1 MPRLQQVLRSTGDQL
16 SGLPATAKL
25 LIGSLMVILVLSLLL
40 VGQYASRSSMVPLQ
54 IRPEARAAALRHLEA
69 AGIPYQERNDKV
81 MVPAQR
87 QHMILSRLTDTAVI
101 TGEQID
107 FDSLI
112 KENSPFLTRDQN
124 DKRWLVAKMNVL
136 SGLISGFGGIDRATV
151 VIDPSSGN
159 RGFGAARIPPTASVN
174 VWSRGE
180 LTQSQAE
187 AIAAL
192 VAASEAGLDP
202 TTVSVIDARTLKRF
216 QPRSDDDLSTGK
228 YLDVKRRVETHVKRT
243 ISELL
248 DYIPGVRIG
257 VNAIVDTS
265 RVVTRR
271 ESFEEPKIGPL
282 SDTSESEESVEQR
295 AATEPGMRPN
305 AGAKVASGQ
314 GAIRTRS
321 REATSSRTWPAFP
334 TDSSQVHDPRGYP
347 LKINAIISV
356 PRPYFVATYRQ
367 DLNDADAVPDDA
379 ALASLVARETSRIKA
394 AVEPLIDTVA
404 LENAVLGTVVVDMIP
419 DFGHHGVLPAG
430 AGDSPAA
437 RWVGTGGGG
446 GAGVIDSSLLKQLGL
461 AALALL
467 ALLLMFLMVRKA
479 GVREPL
485 PSPAEMAGMPAP
497 LSTGDVVGEAE
508 ESDMALEGVELDVE
522 ALRRY
527 RMISQVNDMV
537 KKNPDE
543 VANLLRRWISTV
555 ES

>member
-1 MPRLQQVLRSTGDQL
+1 MPRLQQALRSTGDQL

-54 IRPEARAAALRHLEA
+54 IRPEARPAALRHLEA
-69 AGIPYQERNDKV
+69 AGIPYQERGDKV

-159 RGFGAARIPPTASVN
+159 RGFGVAHIPPTASVN
-174 VWSRGE
+174 VVPKGE

-192 VAASEAGLDP
+192 VAAAQAGLDP
-202 TTVSVIDARTLKRF
+202 ANVSVIDARTLKQHKIRN
-216 QPRSDDDLSTGK
+216 DDDLSTGK
-228 YLDVKRRVETHVKRT
+228 YLEVKRRVETHVKRT
-243 ISELL
+243 LSELL

-257 VNAIVDTS
+257 VNAMVDTS
-265 RVVTRR
+265 RVDTRR

-282 SDTSESEESVEQR
+282 SDTAESEESVEQR

-305 AGAKVASGQ
+305 TGAKVASGQ
-314 GAIRTRS
+314 GATRTHS
-321 REATSSRTWPAFP
+321 REATSSVTWPAFP
-334 TDSSQVHDPRGYP
+334 TDSSRVHDPRGYP
-347 LKINAIISV
+347 LKINATISV

-367 DLNDADAVPDDA
+367 NLNDADAVPDDA
-379 ALASLVARETSRIKA
+379 ALASVVARETSRIKA

-419 DFGHHGVLPAG
+419 DFGHPRDLPAA

-437 RWVGTGGGG
+437 RWVGTGSGGG
-446 GAGVIDSSLLKQLGL
+446 VGGIDSSLLKQLGL

-467 ALLLMFLMVRKA
+467 ALLLMLLMVRKA

-485 PSPAEMAGMPAP
+485 PTPAEMAGVPAP
-497 LSTGDVVGEAE
+497 LSTSDVVGEAK

-527 RMISQVNDMV
+527 RMLSQVNEMV

>member
-1 MPRLQQVLRSTGDQL
+1 MPRLQQALRSTGDQL

-54 IRPEARAAALRHLEA
+54 IRPEARTAALRHLEA

-159 RGFGAARIPPTASVN
+159 RGFGVAHIPPTASVN
-174 VWSRGE
+174 VVPKGE

-192 VAASEAGLDP
+192 VAASEAGLKP
-202 TTVSVIDARTLKRF
+202 ANVSVIDARTLKQY
-216 QPRSDDDLSTGK
+216 QPRSADDLSTGK

-257 VNAIVDTS
+257 VNAMVDTS

-271 ESFEEPKIGPL
+271 ESFEDPKIGPL

-295 AATEPGMRPN
+295 AAAEPGMRPN
-305 AGAKVASGQ
+305 AGAKVASRQ
-314 GAIRTRS
+314 GAMRTHS

-356 PRPYFVATYRQ
+356 PRSYFVATYRQ

-379 ALASLVARETSRIKA
+379 ALTSLVVRETSRIKA

-419 DFGHHGVLPAG
+419 DFGHPGVLPAG
-430 AGDSPAA
+430 AGDSPVA
-437 RWVGTGGGG
+437 RWVGTGSGG
-446 GAGVIDSSLLKQLGL
+446 GAGAIDSSLLKQLGL

-467 ALLLMFLMVRKA
+467 ALLLMLLMVRKA

-485 PSPAEMAGMPAP
+485 PTPAEMAGMPAP

-508 ESDMALEGVELDVE
+508 ESDVALEGVELDVE

>member
-1 MPRLQQVLRSTGDQL
+1 MRGLQQALRSTGDQL

-40 VGQYASRSSMVPLQ
+40 VGQFASRSSMVPLQ
-54 IRPEARAAALRHLEA
+54 ISPEARPAALRHLEA

-81 MVPAQR
+81 LVPAQR

-136 SGLISGFGGIDRATV
+136 SGLISGFAGIDRATV

-159 RGFGAARIPPTASVN
+159 RGLGRAHIPPTASVN

-202 TTVSVIDARTLKRF
+202 ANVSVIDARTLKRF
-216 QPRSDDDLSTGK
+216 KVRTDDDLSTDK
-228 YLDVKRRVETHVKRT
+228 YLDIKRRVETHVKRT
-243 ISELL
+243 ISALL

-257 VNAIVDTS
+257 VNAIVDAS
-265 RVVTRR
+265 RVDRR
-271 ESFEEPKIGPL
+271 TESFEEPKIGPL
-282 SDTSESEESVEQR
+282 SDMSESEESVEQR
-295 AATEPGMRPN
+295 AAAEPGMRPN
-305 AGAKVASGQ
+305 AGAKVASSQ
-314 GAIRTRS
+314 GATRTHS
-321 REATSSRTWPAFP
+321 RESRSSKTWPAFP
-334 TDSSQVHDPRGYP
+334 TDSSRVHDPRGYP
-347 LKINAIISV
+347 LKINATISV

-367 DLNDADAVPDDA
+367 DVNDADAVPDDA
-379 ALASLVARETSRIKA
+379 ALASVVARETSRIKA

-419 DFGHHGVLPAG
+419 DFGHLRDLPAA

-446 GAGVIDSSLLKQLGL
+446 GLGGIDFSLLKQLGL

-467 ALLLMFLMVRKA
+467 ALLLMLLMVRKA
-479 GVREPL
+479 GIREPL
-485 PSPAEMAGMPAP
+485 PTPAEMAGVPAP

-508 ESDMALEGVELDVE
+508 ESDVALEGVELDVE
-522 ALRRY
+522 ALRRH
-527 RMISQVNDMV
+527 RMLSQVNDMV